1 MPKPKPKPKPRKK
14 LSPARGGPMQM
25 TASSGYA
32 IHGLAY
38 LAYKGGDVVI
48 YLSEIAEFFS
58 IPASYL
64 AKVFQA
70 LARGGLVVSYR
81 GAKGGYALARPGT
94 EISLR
99 QVIEIFEGPIRNDCP
114 LMRSPCN
121 VRTLCSVSSRIGKAQ
136 QAFLDEL
143 DRHTIAEIGIDFTKM
158 EEQGV
163 RLDRIIRDVRE

>member
-1 MPKPKPKPKPRKK
+1 
-14 LSPARGGPMQM
+14 MQM

-38 LAYKGGDVVI
+38 LAYKGGDTVI

-58 IPASYL
+58 IPSSYL

-81 GAKGGYALARPGT
+81 GAKGGYALARPGN

-121 VRTLCSVSSRIGKAQ
+121 VRTLCSVSSRIGLAQ

-143 DRHTIAEIGIDFTKM
+143 DRHTIAEIGDY
-158 EEQGV
+158 GDHRCSLHRARV
-163 RLDRIIRDVRE
+163 RYGDDPSWPAPAVRPRSGR

>member
-1 MPKPKPKPKPRKK
+1 MPKPRTK

-32 IHGLAY
+32 IHVLAY

-58 IPASYL
+58 IPSSYL

-70 LARGGLVVSYR
+70 LARGSLVVSYR
-81 GAKGGYALARPGT
+81 GAKGGYALARPAK
-94 EISLR
+94 EITLR

-121 VRTLCSVSSRIGKAQ
+121 VRTLCSVSERLGKAQ

-143 DRHTIAEIGIDFTKM
+143 DQHTIGDIGVDFTKM
-158 EEQGV
+158 EKKGV
-163 RLDRIIRDVRE
+163 RLDRIIRDAHE

>member
-1 MPKPKPKPKPRKK
+1 MPKPKTRTK

-38 LAYKGGDVVI
+38 LSYKGGDVVI
-48 YLSEIAEFFS
+48 YLSEIAEYFS
-58 IPASYL
+58 IPSSYL

-81 GAKGGYALARPGT
+81 GAKGGYALSRPGDQIT
-94 EISLR
+94 LR
-99 QVIEIFEGPIRNDCP
+99 AVIEIFEGPIRNDCP

-121 VRTLCSVSSRIGKAQ
+121 ARSLCSVSERLGQAQ

-143 DRHTIAEIGIDFTKM
+143 DRHTIDEIGKDFARM
-158 EEQGV
+158 EKQGV
-163 RLDRIIRDVRE
+163 RLDRIIRDARR

>member
-1 MPKPKPKPKPRKK
+1 MPKPKPRTK

-38 LAYKGGDVVI
+38 LAYKGGDTVT

-58 IPASYL
+58 IPSSYL

-70 LARGGLVVSYR
+70 LARGGLVASYR
-81 GAKGGYALARPGT
+81 GAKGGYALSRPGN
-94 EISLR
+94 EITLR

-121 VRTLCSVSSRIGKAQ
+121 VRTLCSVSTRIGRAQ

-143 DRHTIAEIGIDFTKM
+143 DRHSIEEIGNDFIKM

-163 RLDRIIRDVRE
+163 QLDQVIRELRG

>member
-1 MPKPKPKPKPRKK
+1 MPKQEPKPGTRKK

-48 YLSEIAEFFS
+48 YLSEIARFFS

-81 GAKGGYALARPGT
+81 GAKGGYALARPGR
-94 EISLR
+94 EITLR

-121 VRTLCSVSSRIGKAQ
+121 VRSLCSVSVRLGKAQ

-143 DRHTIAEIGIDFTKM
+143 DRHSIADIGKDFTKM
-158 EEQGV
+158 EKQGV
-163 RLDRIIRDVRE
+163 RLDRIIRADRK